1 MKWIYAGEGERLWLG
16 GNLGKLEW
24 IRSVDVMC
32 ERIGVEGGYDCLVG
46 GVFWDDYGKIFF

>member
-1 MKWIYAGEGERLWLG
+1 MEWVYAGEGERLWLG

-46 GVFWDDYGKIFF
+46 GVFDYGKIFF